1 MKKNLKIFWQLFRIN
16 MKQSM
21 IYRINFLITILSMGM
36 WIFIYVGFFE
46 VLFLKID
53 NLAGWEKD
61 EILIFLAFY
70 YLLQGIGNI
79 LYRESFEDFSNQ
91 ITHGLIDNALT
102 KPASAQVLL
111 FFRTIR
117 FDHIIDLL
125 LTILLILYIL
135 LTTNI
140 NLNPLSLILG
150 IILGIF
156 GNLLFYGFL
165 LLFSSI
171 VFYVDKFDSIPSL
184 LWHVSQISRYP
195 RQIFTGFG
203 KLLFQFILPITLIVS
218 VPAEVALERSNYQII
233 LYFIGISIIFFLIGN
248 IAFNRGLK
256 KYTSSN

>member
-1 MKKNLKIFWQLFRIN
+1 MKKNLKIFWQLFKIN

-21 IYRINFLITILSMGM
+21 IYRINFAITILSMGM
-36 WIFIYVGFFE
+36 WIFIYIGFFE

-53 NLAGWEKD
+53 NLAGWKKE

-102 KPASAQVLL
+102 KPASTQVLL
-111 FFRTIR
+111 FFRIIR

-125 LTILLILYIL
+125 LTILLIIYIL
-135 LTTNI
+135 ITTNI
-140 NLNPLSLILG
+140 HLNPMTFILG
-150 IILGIF
+150 IIFGIF
-156 GNLLFYGFL
+156 GNFLFYGIL
-165 LLFSSI
+165 LLFASI

-184 LWHVSQISRYP
+184 LWHISQISRYP

-218 VPAEVALERSNYQII
+218 VPAEVALERSNYAII
-233 LYFIGISIIFFLIGN
+233 LYFISISFIFFLIGN
-248 IAFNRGLK
+248 LSFKIGLR